1 MYDSFSD
8 RLTQAFTLYDWW
20 LILVLSLIAAL
31 IMRKWPQWPG
41 ATFIAFAVDFVAPFF
56 FRVATGV
63 PADLASAIAISR
75 LDERGGIVVLLKLAI
90 YFVLIGVIYGT
101 KRRYGRG

>member
-31 IMRKWPQWPG
+31 IMRKWPQWP
-41 ATFIAFAVDFVAPFF
+41 AAAAIAFFADALAPFF
-56 FRVATGV
+56 YRWATGV
-63 PADLASAIAISR
+63 PPDFAFDFAFSR
-75 LDERGGIVVLLKLAI
+75 LDERGGIVVLIRLAL
-90 YFVLIGVIYGT
+90 YMVVIGAIFWT
-101 KRRYGRG
+101 KRKYSRN